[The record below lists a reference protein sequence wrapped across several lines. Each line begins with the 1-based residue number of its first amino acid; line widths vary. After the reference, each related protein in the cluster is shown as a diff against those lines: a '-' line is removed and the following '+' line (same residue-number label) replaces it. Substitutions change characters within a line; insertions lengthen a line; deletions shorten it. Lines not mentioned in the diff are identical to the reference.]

1 MGLRKSTQP
10 RGLGRLDAQSPQR
23 ASGRTFQARSRT
35 LQDCN
40 PRVPS
45 PASAHRPSQP
55 TRVPT
60 SDPTRNR
67 SHAPNPTPMRLTRL
81 CHPGRPPLRQSKA
94 LDPRNRHS
102 KPRISGTP
110 HRPARLQTNF
120 PPPANRRANHSHR
133 TTTSTISLGKRTT
146 LTERNDRFGPR
157 LPPNCLAWH
166 AICGKVFQ
174 SRETANW
181 SNAFDGHYPSPF
193 MSHFISKERL
203 PDGTRSG
210 IHRCRF

>member
-10 RGLGRLDAQSPQR
+10 RGLGGLDAQSSQR
-23 ASGRTFQARSRT
+23 ASGRTFQPRSRT

-40 PRVPS
+40 ARVPS
-45 PASAHRPSQP
+45 PAPAHLPSQP

-67 SHAPNPTPMRLTRL
+67 SHAPNPTPMRLTWL
-81 CHPGRPPLRQSKA
+81 PHPGRPPLRQSKA

-102 KPRISGTP
+102 KPRISRTP

-120 PPPANRRANHSHR
+120 PPPANRRANLSHR
-133 TTTSTISLGKRTT
+133 TTTSGISLGKRTT
-146 LTERNDRFGPR
+146 LAERNDRFGPR
-157 LPPNCLAWH
+157 LPPDCLAWH

-181 SNAFDGHYPSPF
+181 SNAFAGH
-193 MSHFISKERL
+193 
-203 PDGTRSG
+203 
-210 IHRCRF
+210 